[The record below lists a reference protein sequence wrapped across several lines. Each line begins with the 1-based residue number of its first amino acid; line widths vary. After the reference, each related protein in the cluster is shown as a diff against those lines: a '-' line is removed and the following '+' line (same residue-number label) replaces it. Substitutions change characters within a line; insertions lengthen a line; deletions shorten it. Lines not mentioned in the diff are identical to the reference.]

1 MAGRLA
7 TELRQRTDE
16 QLHSDLENAHQEL
29 FTLRFQAAT
38 RQLADVSKIRKTRR
52 QIARLR
58 TLLGERAR
66 TAGPPA
72 ADEAAV
78 AGELIASQSLA
89 DFTHVML
96 NLNEFLYLR

>member
-7 TELRQRTDE
+7 QELRSHSDE
-16 QLHSDLENAHQEL
+16 QLRGELESAHAEL

-58 TLLGERAR
+58 TVVLERERGLGHVETIAV
-66 TAGPPA
+66 APSAPEAVDEPPA
-72 ADEAAV
+72 DAPAVDE
-78 AGELIASQSLA
+78 E
-89 DFTHVML
+89 
-96 NLNEFLYLR
+96 

>member
-16 QLHSDLENAHQEL
+16 QLHSDLESAHQEL

-72 ADEAAV
+72 ADE
-78 AGELIASQSLA
+78 E
-89 DFTHVML
+89 
-96 NLNEFLYLR
+96 